1 MRLETQ
7 SMHASYPDSLIRDVL
22 RRCRVIAM
30 VGASPNWVRPSNFAM
45 KYLQAKGFRII
56 PVNPSAAGATIH
68 GERVY
73 ASLADVPERF
83 DMVDIFRAS
92 AEVGPLV
99 DEAIRLKDSKGIK
112 AVWMQIGVRDD
123 AAAGR
128 AEAAGLTVIMNRCP
142 KIEYGR
148 LSGELSWS
156 GVNSGIVSAKRL
168 RAP

>member
-1 MRLETQ
+1 MPT
-7 SMHASYPDSLIRDVL
+7 AYPDSLIRDVL

-45 KYLQAKGFRII
+45 KYLQAKGFRVI
-56 PVNPSAAGATIH
+56 PVNPGAAGTTIH

-73 ASLADVPERF
+73 ASLAEVPDRF

-92 AEVGPLV
+92 AEVGALV
-99 DEAIRLKDSKGIK
+99 DEAIRLKDSKDIK
-112 AVWMQIGVRDD
+112 AVWMQIGVRDE
-123 AAAGR
+123 AAARR
-128 AEAAGLTVIMNRCP
+128 AEAAGLAVIMNRCP

-156 GVNSGIVSAKRL
+156 GVNSGIITAKRL